1 MLNICSLAHTHTLTH
16 KYCTNV
22 SIDGSG
28 GSGSSGGDSEY
39 TDNVVDD
46 DEEDGDD
53 SNNIDKTLIAEC
65 IKVYHTK
72 QHIIY
77 VLSAYA
83 TNAQQRVF

>member
-1 MLNICSLAHTHTLTH
+1 MLSICAVAHTQTL
-16 KYCTNV
+16 KYCTHV

-39 TDNVVDD
+39 TDDD
-46 DEEDGDD
+46 DDNVEEDD
-53 SNNIDKTLIAEC
+53 SNGNKNIDKTLIAEC